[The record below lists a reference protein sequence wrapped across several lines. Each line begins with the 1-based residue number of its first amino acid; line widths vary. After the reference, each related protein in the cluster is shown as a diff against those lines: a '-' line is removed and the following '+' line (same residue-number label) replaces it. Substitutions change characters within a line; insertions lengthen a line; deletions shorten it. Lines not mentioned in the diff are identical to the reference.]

1 MSALILARL
10 EFLNQT
16 LMYLILEEDLSWQVV
31 WRYRTL
37 FVEQYFVGV
46 QFEARSSLDGE
57 MLKAWCDR
65 ENRVVRLR
73 VLAAEFV
80 KRVVLEK
87 ARSLVRDFSGSMNA
101 VGRRWRRAVQ
111 ERRAVRRAVRRGE
124 RRAVRR
130 ARAGEVLELEQRR
143 GGGRGPRRGVD
154 FGQPLGSCL
163 QQQQRH

>member
-1 MSALILARL
+1 M
-10 EFLNQT
+10 
-16 LMYLILEEDLSWQVV
+16 M
-31 WRYRTL
+31 L

-46 QFEARSSLDGE
+46 QFEAQSKLDGE

-73 VLAAEFV
+73 VLAAESV

-87 ARSLVRDFSGSMNA
+87 ARSLVREFSGSMDA
-101 VGRRWRRAVQ
+101 VGGRLRRAVQ

-130 ARAGEVLELEQRR
+130 ARAGEVAGVGDEQRR
-143 GGGRGPRRGVD
+143 GWGREPRRGLE
-154 FGQPLGSCL
+154 FGQPRGRCL
-163 QQQQRH
+163 EQQQRH